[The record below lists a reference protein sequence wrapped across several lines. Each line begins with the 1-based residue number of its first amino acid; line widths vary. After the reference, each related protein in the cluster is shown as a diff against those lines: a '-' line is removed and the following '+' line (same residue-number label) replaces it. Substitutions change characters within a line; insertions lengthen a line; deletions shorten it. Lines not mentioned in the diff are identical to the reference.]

1 MRKVDIETMEFNQAS
16 INRMNGYYIDYP
28 VVYFLNNDT
37 TVYIGETVAV
47 KKRMRD
53 HLNNHER
60 KSLKKMS
67 VIKHEKFNRS
77 ATYNIETKL
86 INYFLAD
93 ERYKL
98 QNKSQTVKSVT
109 HNYYEKNFFDE
120 DVFDDIWTELL
131 KRKVVSHS
139 KQAIEN
145 KDIFKLSPFKEMTI
159 DQLELQQEI
168 IQICQEHIHDEVRFV
183 FIIKGEAGVGK
194 SVVLSSVFNKIQEL
208 SSDRDSSL
216 HKTENYLLVNH
227 SEMLKTYKKI
237 AGNVKA
243 LSKKNFEKPTSF
255 INKRK
260 KLGKRADIV
269 LVDEAHLL
277 LTKPDNYNN
286 FTEDNHLEE
295 IIRHSK
301 IAIVVFDD
309 KQVLKMKSYWD
320 EEKLKQITKDCN
332 KDSYVLKNQ
341 FRMRASDNLV
351 NWIDRFVEKK
361 LLPMP
366 IEEKYDFRIFN
377 SAAEMYKVIQQ
388 MDRKHGLARIVS
400 TFDYIHKKD
409 GNTYYVEEE
418 GFKLPWNND
427 YGNHTWAEEAET
439 IKEVGSIYTIQGFD
453 LNYVGV
459 ILGPSI
465 GYDKQTDMLKIF
477 PENYKDTEA
486 FRGRNEY
493 ENSEKIMEKIILNSL
508 NVLMKRGIHGLYIYA
523 HDTDLR
529 VRLLE
534 LQEERFPWRENT
546 RS

>member
-16 INRMNGYYIDYP
+16 IDRMNGYYIDYP

-67 VIKHEKFNRS
+67 LIKHEKFNRS

-109 HNYYEKNFFDE
+109 HNYYEKKFFDE

-131 KRKVVSHS
+131 KRKIVSHS

-145 KDIFKLSPFKEMTI
+145 KDVFKLSPFKEMTI

-208 SSDRDSSL
+208 SKDRDSPL
-216 HKTENYLLVNH
+216 YKTENYLLVNH

-377 SAAEMYKVIQQ
+377 SATEMYKVIQQ
-388 MDRKHGLARIVS
+388 MDRKHGLSRIVS
-400 TFDYIHKKD
+400 TFDYVHKKD
-409 GNTYYVEEE
+409 GDTYYVEEE

-439 IKEVGSIYTIQGFD
+439 IREVGSIYTIQGFD

-477 PENYKDTEA
+477 PGNYKDTEA

-493 ENSEKIMEKIILNSL
+493 ENSEIIMEKIILNSL

-529 VRLLE
+529 IRLLE
-534 LQEERFPWRENT
+534 LQENRFPWRENK